1 MNFEEELYNLDVP
14 EEHIPKL
21 LKFGK
26 MNPDF
31 LIRAIKAKGNAKK
44 YSVAETQMEP
54 SALINNQIAF
64 LGSSVTY
71 GAGSLGESFVDYLS
85 KKDNVCAFKDAVSGT
100 TLVDNDRNSY
110 VGRLGRLPV
119 LEELTAF
126 VLQLSTNDAT
136 KVQENL
142 GEIVKDTDYDT
153 QTVTGAIE
161 YILNYVKKNWNCP
174 VLIFSNPKF
183 DSEFYGQMVERVK
196 ELQNKWN
203 FDFLD
208 LWDEDSFDYDD
219 KDRELYMLDPIH
231 PTRAGYKLSWLPAIE
246 NELLKIKNSK

>member
-14 EEHIPKL
+14 EEHIPEL

-26 MNPDF
+26 DNPEF
-31 LIRAIKAKGNAKK
+31 LTKVIKAEGNAKK
-44 YSVAETQMEP
+44 YSVAQTKMEP
-54 SALINNQIAF
+54 SDLINNQIAF

-71 GAGSLGESFVDYLS
+71 GAGADS
-85 KKDNVCAFKDAVSGT
+85 
-100 TLVDNDRNSY
+100 NSY
-110 VGRLGRLPV
+110 IGRIGRLPV
-119 LEELTAF
+119 LEKLTAF
-126 VLQLSTNDAT
+126 VLQLSTNDAI
-136 KVQENL
+136 KGKEDL
-142 GEIVKDTDYDT
+142 GEIATDDNFDT

-203 FDFLD
+203 FNFLN
-208 LWDEDSFDYDD
+208 LWDDDSFNYNE

-231 PTRAGYKLSWLPAIE
+231 PTRAGYKLSWLPVIE
-246 NELLKIKNSK
+246 EELLKIKK

>member
-14 EEHIPKL
+14 EEHIPEL

-26 MNPDF
+26 DNPEF
-31 LIRAIKAKGNAKK
+31 LTKVIKAEGNAKK
-44 YSVAETQMEP
+44 YSVAQTKMEP
-54 SALINNQIAF
+54 SDLINNQIAF

-71 GAGSLGESFVDYLS
+71 GAGALGESFVDYLS
-85 KKDNVCAFKDAVSGT
+85 KKDNICAFKDAVSGT
-100 TLVDNDRNSY
+100 TLVDNDSNSY
-110 VGRLGRLPV
+110 IGRIGRLPV
-119 LEELTAF
+119 LEKLTAF
-126 VLQLSTNDAT
+126 VLQLSTNDAI
-136 KVQENL
+136 KGKEDL
-142 GEIVKDTDYDT
+142 GEIAADDNFDT

-203 FDFLD
+203 FNFLN
-208 LWDEDSFDYDD
+208 LWDNDSFNYSE

-231 PTRAGYKLSWLPAIE
+231 PTRAGYKLSWLPVIE
-246 NELLKIKNSK
+246 EELLKIKK